1 MATVNIFGPSLG
13 GGFGGA
19 TSVLRAEASDSFL
32 VIPNGD
38 FVLEAGYERLGLDL
52 LLSDKAV
59 DSNRSVVVKDYFVQA
74 ELPDLHTSDGSAV
87 IEGRLASHLAGRATP
102 GQFGQIQLAQAQPST
117 QALPQA
123 ASIGEVEK
131 AEGRVS

>member
-19 TSVLRAEASDSFL
+19 TSILRAEASDSFL

-52 LLSDKAV
+52 LRYFP
-59 DSNRSVVVKDYFVQA
+59 DSIRIVANRRRTRPPMEGIS
-74 ELPDLHTSDGSAV
+74 LCGHSAAP
-87 IEGRLASHLAGRATP
+87 I
-102 GQFGQIQLAQAQPST
+102 
-117 QALPQA
+117 
-123 ASIGEVEK
+123 
-131 AEGRVS
+131 